1 MLTRARTWYSHHAAA
16 LAAAGLWAAGLGLA
30 VANAWQLNS
39 SAASTSDETTETSG
53 TTSTEAVSDSEEST
67 TGDKASEA
75 PAVFLPEDTIVA
87 HKDST
92 SLPATGAAQMQK
104 PTG

>member
-1 MLTRARTWYSHHAAA
+1 MLTRAGTWYSHHAAA

-30 VANAWQLNS
+30 VANAWQLRA
-39 SAASTSDETTETSG
+39 SAVSMSDETTETSE
-53 TTSTEAVSDSEEST
+53 TTSPEAVSDSEEST
-67 TGDKASEA
+67 TTGKAAEA

-87 HKDST
+87 HKGST
-92 SLPATGAAQMQK
+92 TLPPTGAAQMQK